1 MLKEHWK
8 ELSAILIDLVV
19 FSLEIYCLTNFLG
32 YLIKGNPDIR
42 FRYYTNISN
51 LFMGLIALTDA
62 IILIITLIQRKRHLS
77 KKLTTLEMTN
87 IFKNK

>member
-62 IILIITLIQRKRHLS
+62 IILIITLIQRKQYFS
-77 KKLTTLEMTN
+77 
-87 IFKNK
+87 